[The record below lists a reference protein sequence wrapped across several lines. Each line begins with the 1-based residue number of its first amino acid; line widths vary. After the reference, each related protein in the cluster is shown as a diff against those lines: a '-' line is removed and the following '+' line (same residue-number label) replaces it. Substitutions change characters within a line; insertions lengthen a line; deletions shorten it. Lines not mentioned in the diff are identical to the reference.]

1 MQVRTDWTHELHEL
15 REAVHE
21 LDGRL
26 AKILVNLDMKCGVHH
41 VDGEESLARELD
53 ELGEL

>member
-1 MQVRTDWTHELHEL
+1 MQVRTDWTKEIHEL

-26 AKILVNLDMKCGVHH
+26 AKILVNLDSKCGVQH
-41 VDGEESLARELD
+41 VEGEESLAQELD
-53 ELGEL
+53 ELGEI